1 MHVLGKEESNNMAE
15 EQTKEQ
21 QKGTEINLDELQPAQ
36 ALQFLS
42 SAVRQMPFTYNEHVQ
57 FEQCRRSVAE
67 AIA

>member
-1 MHVLGKEESNNMAE
+1 MAE
-15 EQTKEQ
+15 TKNDEQ
-21 QKGTEINLDELQPAQ
+21 QEQQATEINLDELQPNQ

-42 SAVRQMPFTYNEHVQ
+42 TAVRKMPFTYNEHVQ